1 MSGMGK
7 QVMADLLRRHEATEA
22 TLAKFRGKAWS
33 WESGITCAHLMRFH
47 LLKMGHRL
55 EPMPRLRSLVAARR
69 ALAARGCANMGELV
83 GKHLGLPPIAPAEM
97 LMGDLATFASSD
109 GLGALMV
116 CAGPLKL
123 FGWRE
128 DVPELVV
135 LDVELGEIQQAW
147 RA

>member
-1 MSGMGK
+1 MN
-7 QVMADLLRRHEATEA
+7 DLLRRFVATEA

-47 LLKMGHRL
+47 LLKMGHKL
-55 EPMPRLRSLVAARR
+55 EPMPRLKSLIAAQR
-69 ALAARGCANMGELV
+69 ALAERGCANMGELV
-83 GKHLGLPPIAPAEM
+83 GKHISLAPIAPAEM
-97 LMGDLATFASSD
+97 LMGDLATFQSGD

-128 DVPELVV
+128 DVAELVV
-135 LDVELGEIQQAW
+135 LDVDLDEIQEAW